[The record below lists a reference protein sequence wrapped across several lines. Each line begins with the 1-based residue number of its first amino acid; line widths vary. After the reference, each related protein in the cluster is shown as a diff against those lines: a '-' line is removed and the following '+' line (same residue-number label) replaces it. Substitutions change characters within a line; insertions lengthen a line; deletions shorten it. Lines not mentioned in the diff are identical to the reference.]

1 MTRDREERKY
11 ERKRKRCTFTHSER
25 AHEFLK
31 NPTVKAS
38 RFVDSLII
46 NVKIRF
52 NLVVATI
59 SQKTNGLVEIRTR
72 DLRRVKKTS

>member
-11 ERKRKRCTFTHSER
+11 ERKR
-25 AHEFLK
+25 K